1 MISLFVGIFLLW
13 KVDFDDVVI
22 KDPNWYALLIIP
34 FSTSGAYL
42 FRALFYRKSVK
53 APNLRIRDFFAVT
66 GIFNLVSSILPFNI
80 GNLSYPVLLKKY
92 YDLGL
97 ERGASSLLIYA
108 FARIIV
114 LLTGL
119 TIAVLLLGVFTRF
132 VEVYLVLVA
141 CFAVA
146 FSFIIVF
153 LNRIEK
159 INLFRRYSVL
169 SIFLRMVMA
178 VKQELK
184 KLASTAE
191 LLWLFILATAVGVFN
206 VVSLWFSF
214 YFMGYSIPI
223 VGVVYIWSAANLGSL
238 LPIHGIA
245 GFGSYEAINT
255 LILLSLGLSTNEAI
269 QMSFVVHVVSLLV
282 QASLA
287 LCSWLFIS
295 KFAEEI
301 SNTAAPVGS
310 THECEN

>member
-1 MISLFVGIFLLW
+1 MISLFLGIFLLW

-34 FSTSGAYL
+34 VSTSGAYL

-66 GIFNLVSSILPFNI
+66 GIFNFVSSILPFNI

-146 FSFIIVF
+146 FSFVIVF

-191 LLWLFILATAVGVFN
+191 LLWLFILAIAVGVFN
-206 VVSLWFSF
+206 LVSLWFSF

-255 LILLSLGLSTNEAI
+255 FILLSLGLSTNEAI

-287 LCSWLFIS
+287 LCSWLFIN

-301 SNTAAPVGS
+301 SNTVAPVGS